1 MIIIIQ
7 LSSGRNDLWNALMD
21 TGERMKKGITM
32 NERTGMINNLRINKS
47 EKKKEFHKAPT
58 NLDYKTSNS

>member
-7 LSSGRNDLWNALMD
+7 LNSGRNDLWNALMD

-47 EKKKEFHKAPT
+47 EKKRIP
-58 NLDYKTSNS
+58 